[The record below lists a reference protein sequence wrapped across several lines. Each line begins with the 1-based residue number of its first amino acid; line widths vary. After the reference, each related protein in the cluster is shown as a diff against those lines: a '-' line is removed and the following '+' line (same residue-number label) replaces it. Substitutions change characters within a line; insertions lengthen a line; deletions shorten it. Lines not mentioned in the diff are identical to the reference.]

1 VKVRCPRCGSELDV
15 PDEVHYQQMPCSN
28 CGGRFQAVTEA
39 TQEISREFIFEYLR
53 TLEKKAE

>member
-1 VKVRCPRCGSELDV
+1 MRVRCPRCGTEHDV
-15 PDEVHYQQMPCSN
+15 PEDVHYQQLPCPS

-53 TLEKKAE
+53 SLEKKPE

>member
-1 VKVRCPRCGSELDV
+1 VRCPRCGTEHDV
-15 PDEVHYQQMPCSN
+15 PEDVHYQQLPCPS

-53 TLEKKAE
+53 SLEKKPE

>member
-1 VKVRCPRCGSELDV
+1 M
-15 PDEVHYQQMPCSN
+15 PDEVNYQQLPCPN

-53 TLEKKAE
+53 TLEKKPE